1 MENSAIKAISEGRS
15 IKLLGKQH
23 DEAYC
28 QSMAREAFHIKQAV
42 ESLSNQFHF
51 TVFGIWDKIECN
63 VQDLDYRS
71 RIMTNSDYP
80 HN

>member
-28 QSMAREAFHIKQAV
+28 QSMAREAFHVKQAV
-42 ESLSNQFHF
+42 ESFNFISQYLEYG
-51 TVFGIWDKIECN
+51 T
-63 VQDLDYRS
+63 R
-71 RIMTNSDYP
+71 
-80 HN
+80 